1 MDDVESSSSL
11 DVENFIWK
19 GLNLYY
25 LWQADVSDLSDTRFE
40 SQTQLDAYLG
50 GYSDPETLFQS
61 LLYKPISLYTDGDA
75 VDKYSWIV
83 SDYLELENL
92 LEGTTT
98 NSGVEFGLYKFSDSD
113 QVYGVV
119 RYIIPDSDAS
129 TKDIQRGDI
138 FTGVDGTT
146 LTTSNYYSLL
156 YSSGDTYTLNLADYD
171 SGTITANG
179 ESVSLTKTSLSE
191 NPIFI
196 NKVIV
201 SGSHKI
207 GYLMYNGF
215 YSDYDYDLN
224 DAFATLKSAGV
235 TDFVL
240 DLRYNSGG
248 SILTATRLASM
259 ITGSY
264 TGEVF
269 AKQEWNDKIQSY
281 YNSNS
286 PESLINYFTD
296 KISTTTINSIGM
308 TTVYVLTTKSTASAS
323 ELVIN
328 GLAPY
333 INVVQIGATTTGKN
347 VGSVTLYDSPTFGS
361 EDRNTSHRYAMQ
373 PLVLKLVNADDYGD
387 YSDGLVPSVA
397 LSEDISNFGVLGD
410 TSEPLLSAAISKI
423 TGTSKTQQ
431 SNSGIEY
438 NLIKDSKSING
449 IQNQMYL
456 EKAPEGLQKALE

>member
-1 MDDVESSSSL
+1 
-11 DVENFIWK
+11 
-19 GLNLYY
+19 
-25 LWQADVSDLSDTRFE
+25 
-40 SQTQLDAYLG
+40 
-50 GYSDPETLFQS
+50 
-61 LLYKPISLYTDGDA
+61 
-75 VDKYSWIV
+75 
-83 SDYLELENL
+83 
-92 LEGTTT
+92 
-98 NSGVEFGLYKFSDSD
+98 
-113 QVYGVV
+113 
-119 RYIIPDSDAS
+119 
-129 TKDIQRGDI
+129 
-138 FTGVDGTT
+138 
-146 LTTSNYYSLL
+146 LL

-207 GYLMYNGF
+207 GYLMYYGF

-281 YNSNS
+281 YNANS

-347 VGSVTLYDSPTFGS
+347 VGSVTLYDSATFGS

-423 TGTSKTQQ
+423 TGTSRTQQ